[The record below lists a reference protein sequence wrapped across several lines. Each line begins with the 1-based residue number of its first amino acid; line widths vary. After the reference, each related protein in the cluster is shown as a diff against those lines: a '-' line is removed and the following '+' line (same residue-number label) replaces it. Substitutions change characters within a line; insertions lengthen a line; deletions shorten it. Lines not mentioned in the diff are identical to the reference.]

1 MKKIALLAVG
11 ALAMLPVVSCEDSSS
26 AGASLVQ
33 DEVEI
38 VMDSAFTVSGR
49 PVSNDLVQSRTIL
62 QLLGSIKAGGYG
74 TFSSDIVCQYMPAA
88 NIDTFGVK
96 ADYIDS
102 VKLELCMYQSAFAGD
117 STVPMGLK
125 VYMLNK
131 QLPSPIY
138 SDFDPSG
145 YYDASSPL
153 GGATYSALL
162 DGAEIATDANGVL
175 YKSIYVDLPREIGL
189 KLYDLFLNSPQTLQ
203 SPQAFAKWFPGLY
216 IANSFGSGRVT
227 RINSNRINVYYH
239 SVHKITD
246 ETNPRDTT
254 LYHVS
259 SYMGVTPEVIS
270 NNNISYTM
278 SDDLKTM
285 AQDGETILVGPT
297 GYDVEFT
304 FPAQDILDKYYSQSG
319 SLAVINALNFSIP
332 VKTIDNDYGLLPPP
346 YILMV
351 KKSQKDKF
359 FATTQINDNLSS
371 FYATYDSSTQSY
383 SFSSMRDYIIDLVKK
398 GEVTSDDVEFVICP
412 VQVSFYS
419 NASSSSLYGYYYG
432 YYGYNTTSMQVSTIT
447 PYVTEPVMTILDLDN
462 AKIDFTFSKQTLGGK

>member
-1 MKKIALLAVG
+1 MKKIAFFAVG
-11 ALAMLPVVSCEDSSS
+11 LLSMLAVVSCEDSSS

-62 QLLGSIKAGGYG
+62 QLLGSVKADGYG
-74 TFSSDIVCQYMPAA
+74 VLSSDIVCQYMPASS
-88 NIDTFGVK
+88 IDTLGVK

-102 VKLELCMYQSAFAGD
+102 VKLELCMYRGAFAGD
-117 STVPMGLK
+117 STVRLGLQ
-125 VYMLNK
+125 VYLLNK

-138 SDFDPSG
+138 SDFDPTG
-145 YYDASSPL
+145 YYDSSKPL
-153 GGATYSALL
+153 GGTTYSALI
-162 DGAEIATDANGVL
+162 DGADISTDGNGAI

-203 SPQAFAKWFPGLY
+203 TPQAFAKWFPGLY

-239 SVHKITD
+239 SVHKIND
-246 ETNPRDTT
+246 EKNPRDTT

-270 NNNISYTM
+270 NNNITYQM
-278 SDDLKTM
+278 SSDLQSM
-285 AQDGETILVGPT
+285 AQEGETILVGPT

-304 FPAQDILDKYYSQSG
+304 FPARDILDKYYSQSG
-319 SLAVINALNFSIP
+319 SLAVINGLNFSIP
-332 VKTIDNDYGLLPPP
+332 AKDISNDYGLLPPP

-371 FYATYDSSTQSY
+371 FYAIYDSNTKSY
-383 SFSSMRDYIIDLVKK
+383 KFSSMRDYIVDLVKK
-398 GEVTSDDVEFVICP
+398 GEVTDDDVEFVICP
-412 VQVSFYS
+412 VQVSFYTTGSS
-419 NASSSSLYGYYYG
+419 NSYYGYYYG
-432 YYGYNTTSMQVSTIT
+432 YGYGSTSTQVSTIT
-447 PYVTEPVMTILDLDN
+447 PYVTEPVMAILDLDN

>member
-1 MKKIALLAVG
+1 M
-11 ALAMLPVVSCEDSSS
+11 
-26 AGASLVQ
+26 
-33 DEVEI
+33 
-38 VMDSAFTVSGR
+38 
-49 PVSNDLVQSRTIL
+49 
-62 QLLGSIKAGGYG
+62 
-74 TFSSDIVCQYMPAA
+74 
-88 NIDTFGVK
+88 
-96 ADYIDS
+96 
-102 VKLELCMYQSAFAGD
+102 
-117 STVPMGLK
+117 
-125 VYMLNK
+125 
-131 QLPSPIY
+131 
-138 SDFDPSG
+138 
-145 YYDASSPL
+145 
-153 GGATYSALL
+153 
-162 DGAEIATDANGVL
+162 L

-285 AQDGETILVGPT
+285 AKDGETILVGPT

-419 NASSSSLYGYYYG
+419 NSSSSSLYGYYYG